1 MTEIFKAGP
10 TDYLNQPMFFGDAVS
25 TARYDEQTFPELE
38 RLISRQLAFFWRPEE
53 VNVSQDR
60 IDYENLSPADQHI
73 FVSNLK
79 YQTLLDSIQGRSPVM
94 AYLELCSVPEAE
106 TWMETW
112 SFSETIH
119 SRSYT
124 HILRNIVNDPSI
136 IFKDITVNPAIVK
149 RAKIYAEAYEAL
161 IDANTDLRVLM
172 REHKEAGEE
181 FDYAT
186 YNNGENFRKHIHLLY
201 RSLAATNALEAVA
214 FYVSFACSFAFGK
227 RGIMTGNAAII
238 KLISRDESL
247 HQRGT
252 EWMLNTLRKSGGV
265 YTEIWE
271 ANKQEYFDIFLQAA
285 LNEEDWADEL
295 FREGPSLGLNKEILC
310 QFVRYITNVRI
321 SHLGAELPFP
331 DQLENPLPWL
341 YTEGWLSGESQ
352 VAPQEK
358 ENTKYLTGDLN
369 TQVSE
374 EDLMDL
380 DLDFD

>member
-1 MTEIFKAGP
+1 MPQIFKPGP
-10 TDYLNQPMFFGDAVS
+10 TDYLNQPMFFGAPVS

-53 VNVSQDR
+53 INVTQDR
-60 IDYENLSPADQHI
+60 IDYENLSDADRHI

-79 YQTLLDSIQGRSPVM
+79 YQTLLDSIQGRSPVL

-106 TWMETW
+106 TWIETW
-112 SFSETIH
+112 AFSETIH

-136 IFKDITVNPAIVK
+136 ILKDITVNPAITK
-149 RAKIYAEAYEAL
+149 RAKIYAEAYEDL
-161 IDANTDLRVLM
+161 IQANTQLRMLIHQH
-172 REHKEAGEE
+172 ELEGKE
-181 FDYAT
+181 FDYQT
-186 YNNGENFRKHIHLLY
+186 FQGGKVFRQHVHLLY
-201 RSLAATNALEAVA
+201 RSLSATNALEAIA

-238 KLISRDESL
+238 KLISRDEAL

-252 EWMLNTLRKSGGV
+252 EWMLNTLRKAGGV
-265 YTEIWE
+265 YTEVWE
-271 ANKQEYFDIFLQAA
+271 ENKQEYFDLFLAA
-285 LNEEDWADEL
+285 AESEEDWADEL
-295 FREGPSLGLNKEILC
+295 FAEGDSLGLNKTILC

-321 SHLGAELPFP
+321 SQLGAPLPFP

-341 YTEGWLSGESQ
+341 YTEGWLAGESQ

-369 TQVSE
+369 TQVTD
-374 EDLMDL
+374 EDIMG
-380 DLDFD
+380 LDFD